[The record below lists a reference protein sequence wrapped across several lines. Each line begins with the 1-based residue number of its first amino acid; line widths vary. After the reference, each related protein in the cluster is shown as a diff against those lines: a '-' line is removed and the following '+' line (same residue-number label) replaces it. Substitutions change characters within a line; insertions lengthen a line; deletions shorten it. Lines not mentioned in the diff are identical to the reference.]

1 MTRQRQLIYNII
13 NAAPEHRTAEEIYDL
28 ARAEMPSLARG
39 TVYRNLGLLV
49 QSGQI
54 RKLEMPDAP
63 ARYDRERRPHPHL
76 ICQVCGQVEDLVA
89 PEELLGPFSIMTP
102 GVTLTGYDLKLY
114 HVCPACQAGKAGP
127 VARKA

>member
-13 NAAPEHRTAEEIYDL
+13 MAEPEHRTAEEIYDL
-28 ARAEMPSLARG
+28 ARKEMPSLARG

-49 QSGQI
+49 EEKQI

-76 ICQVCGQVEDLVA
+76 VCQRCGKVEDLTM
-89 PEELLGPFSIMTP
+89 PEGLLEPLADAHGIA
-102 GVTLTGYDLKLY
+102 LTGYDLKLY
-114 HVCPACQAGKAGP
+114 HICPACG
-127 VARKA
+127 V

>member
-1 MTRQRQLIYNII
+1 MTRQRQLIHDII
-13 NAAPEHRTAEEIYDL
+13 MAAPEHRTAEEIYDL

-49 QSGQI
+49 REGQI

-76 ICQVCGQVEDLVA
+76 VCERCGKVEDLVMPDGLLRPFA
-89 PEELLGPFSIMTP
+89 LELGEDI
-102 GVTLTGYDLKLY
+102 TGYDLKLY
-114 HVCPACQAGKAGP
+114 HLCPVCRKKA
-127 VARKA
+127 

>member
-13 NAAPEHRTAEEIYDL
+13 TAAPEHRTAEEIYDL

-49 QSGQI
+49 RDRQI

-63 ARYDRERRPHPHL
+63 ARYDRERSPHPHL
-76 ICQVCGQVEDLVA
+76 ICQNCGRVEDLPA
-89 PEELLGPFSIMTP
+89 ADGLLESFALAR

-114 HVCPACQAGKAGP
+114 YICPACRAKERRPQ
-127 VARKA
+127 

>member
-13 NAAPEHRTAEEIYDL
+13 TAAPEHRTAEEIYDL

-49 QSGQI
+49 QEGQI

-63 ARYDRERRPHPHL
+63 ARYDRERQPHPHL
-76 ICQVCGQVEDLVA
+76 ICQRCGRVEDLVLDPLA
-89 PEELLGPFSIMTP
+89 KAHGLTI
-102 GVTLTGYDLKLY
+102 TGYDLKLY
-114 HVCPACQAGKAGP
+114 HICPACRG
-127 VARKA
+127 

>member
-13 NAAPEHRTAEEIYDL
+13 QSAPEHRTAEEIYAL

-49 QSGQI
+49 ADGQI

-63 ARYDRERRPHPHL
+63 ARYDRQWRAHPHL
-76 ICQVCGQVEDLVA
+76 VCQRCGRVEDLSMPEGLLDPLAKTLGVA
-89 PEELLGPFSIMTP
+89 
-102 GVTLTGYDLKLY
+102 LTGYDLKLY
-114 HVCPACQAGKAGP
+114 HICPAC
-127 VARKA
+127 RD